1 MLPPERILAE
11 VLNHIDAILADDEAA
26 KRYLEALL
34 KQHPVD
40 IATLL
45 LRLSKRQ
52 QIALLLKFPDELGGR
67 VFEQLPISKQV
78 YLLSKLDADATAN
91 ILKAVHTDSLTE
103 LFEHLTD
110 KKLKHYLKLL
120 QKKQRT
126 IIISHLNFAPKSA
139 GRIMDSEVLS
149 LQEDM
154 TIKKSIA
161 LLQRLSARTKLLR
174 RIYITSTENVL
185 KGFVNLDELVIN
197 KPMML
202 LRDIVRRSPVV
213 IDAHEDQEAAA
224 NNMRKYNQFSAP
236 VVDAHK
242 HFLGVITADDVFDVL
257 EEEASEDVY
266 RMSGLPAVDYSYF
279 DTPARTLVW
288 QRFLWLGSLL
298 VLQSFS
304 GLIVSR
310 YADLI
315 KSHVII
321 TFFMTMLIGT
331 GGNAGN
337 QSATLVIR
345 GLATGEIKR
354 KHGLTVLAREFC
366 MSLVMAALL
375 VVVGF
380 FRVVLIHHDV
390 VSAIAISISLFL
402 IVVASMVLGTVLPLI
417 LERLNIDPAH
427 SAAPFLATVMDVLG
441 MLIYCLVCSKILS

>member
-11 VLNHIDAILADDEAA
+11 VFNHIDAILADDESA
-26 KRYLEALL
+26 KRYFEVLL

-40 IATLL
+40 IATLFE
-45 LRLSKRQ
+45 RLSKRQ
-52 QIALLLKFPDELGGR
+52 QIALLLKLPHELCGK
-67 VFEQLPISKQV
+67 VFEQLPISRQV
-78 YLLSKLDADATAN
+78 RLLGKLDDDATAL
-91 ILKAVHTDSLTE
+91 ILKGVHSDNLTE

-110 KKLKHYLKLL
+110 TKLKHYLKLL

-139 GRIMDSEVLS
+139 GRIMDSDVLS
-149 LQEDM
+149 LQEDL
-154 TIKKSIA
+154 TIKKCIA
-161 LLQRLSARTKLLR
+161 LLQRLSAKTKLLR
-174 RIYITSTENVL
+174 RIYVTTKENVL

-202 LRDIVRRSPVV
+202 LKDIVRRSPVI
-213 IDAHEDQEAAA
+213 IDAHEDQETATY
-224 NNMRKYNQFSAP
+224 NMRKYDQFSAP
-236 VVDAHK
+236 VVDAHM

-266 RMSGLPAVDYSYF
+266 RMSGLPTVEYSYF

-345 GLATGEIKR
+345 GLATGEISR
-354 KHGLTVLAREFC
+354 EQGFTVIAREFG
-366 MSLVMAALL
+366 MSLLMATLL
-375 VVVGF
+375 VVVSF
-380 FRVVLIHHDV
+380 FRVFLIHHDMI
-390 VSAIAISISLFL
+390 SAIAISISLFL
-402 IVVASMVLGTVLPLI
+402 IVVASMVLGTLLPLV
-417 LERLNIDPAH
+417 LERFNIDPAH
-427 SAAPFLATVMDVLG
+427 SAAPFLSTVMDVLG
-441 MLIYCLVCSKILS
+441 MLIYCLVCSQILS